1 MKFTAPHR
9 RAAVAA
15 SLALVAALSLAACTT
30 DGTDPEGPDGPAVEP
45 SLVFAGPNG
54 EVPGLLDE
62 LQLTDD
68 EIAEI
73 QAGEYTAAFVWH
85 GSGDFVSAVERGA
98 RAEFEELGIEVVA
111 TTEAAFDPAAQA
123 NNVQS
128 VMALDP
134 DIVVAIAADP
144 TSAAASFQPILDAG
158 AKLDHHDQ
166 GTSAGRLHGRQRV
179 RQHRDREPHRGGPR
193 QRPAP
198 RRGTRRSGQ
207 GGLPLLRRRLLA
219 STQQRDQAF
228 KDWLAYL
235 YPDIELV
242 AEEGFADPAKTQDIA
257 ASVVAR
263 HPDLNGIYVSRAT
276 GPRRGRARR
285 SA

>member
-1 MKFTAPHR
+1 MIDEFTAPHR

-85 GSGDFVSAVERGA
+85 RSETSSPPSSAAPAPSSKSSASRSSP
-98 RAEFEELGIEVVA
+98 RPRPRS
-111 TTEAAFDPAAQA
+111 TPAAQA

-158 AKLDHHDQ
+158 AKLVIMTTPPA
-166 GTSAGRLHGRQRV
+166 GYTAGNEFVSIVTENLTEAGRVNAQLLG
-179 RQHRDREPHRGGPR
+179 EALG
-193 QRPAP
+193 
-198 RRGTRRSGQ
+198 GQ
-207 GGLPLLRRRLLA
+207 GKVAYLYYDA
-219 STQQRDQAF
+219 DFWFTQQRDQAF

-242 AEEGFADPAKTQDIA
+242 AEEGFADPAKAQDIA

-263 HPDLNGIYVSRAT
+263 HPDLNGIYVCVGHRSC
-276 GPRRGRARR
+276 RGRARR

>member
-1 MKFTAPHR
+1 MIDEVHSTSPPRGR
-9 RAAVAA
+9 RRVTRPRGCA
-15 SLALVAALSLAACTT
+15 SLAACTT

-144 TSAAASFQPILDAG
+144 TSAAASSSRSWMP
-158 AKLDHHDQ
+158 
-166 GTSAGRLHGRQRV
+166 
-179 RQHRDREPHRGGPR
+179 EPSSIIMTKHLR
-193 QRPAP
+193 RPA
-198 RRGTRRSGQ
+198 TRPATSSS
-207 GGLPLLRRRLLA
+207 A
-219 STQQRDQAF
+219 S
-228 KDWLAYL
+228 
-235 YPDIELV
+235 
-242 AEEGFADPAKTQDIA
+242 
-257 ASVVAR
+257 
-263 HPDLNGIYVSRAT
+263 
-276 GPRRGRARR
+276 
-285 SA
+285 